1 MKEAWH
7 ADREDRRRV
16 RELGDQPQF
25 RRHRHP
31 SEVVVVC
38 PFQID
43 LDGGGGSLHV
53 VMPYSMIEPLRE
65 VLDSG
70 VQSDRAEQDDRWLT
84 LLKDGL
90 QDAEVELTTLLGNGS
105 VSLSEARGSRSPATC
120 CPATSPAR
128 PRCSPKACRC
138 SAARSASRAASSA
151 FGTNRNTGAIKTTRG
166 IEINECEE

>member
-1 MKEAWH
+1 MAPIAKIDVEYVNSEINPNFAGI
-7 ADREDRRRV
+7 V
-16 RELGDQPQF
+16 T
-25 RRHRHP
+25 P

-84 LLKDGL
+84 MLKDGL

-105 VSLSEARGSRSPATC
+105 VSLSEARGSQARRRVALRLHRQGHG
-120 CPATSPAR
+120 ARRRRAAVQGRVRRFAR
-128 PRCSPKACRC
+128 PAVRPLRTEIPAP
-138 SAARSASRAASSA
+138 
-151 FGTNRNTGAIKTTRG
+151 IKTTRG
-166 IEINECEE
+166 IE